1 MRCRPRL
8 LAHGQGRVS
17 VMGHRTAEPVQDWS
31 PSHHACL
38 LSNTDTETLTH
49 QQGTWP
55 WGLGLAGSA
64 GTLTAGGVLGQWV
77 NSSISVH
84 FLSPWGL
91 LTSPRELPV
100 IRVSQVGKKLG
111 EQCPGHGHVSGST
124 GRAGEATDPK
134 LQIWQKPASCWPYG
148 QADPSSLLWG
158 SSWPHPLPTVGTQEG
173 TASLLI
179 GSNGEGNYKAGPAL
193 LAVPPGG

>member
-1 MRCRPRL
+1 MCCRPRL

-17 VMGHRTAEPVQDWS
+17 VMGHGTAEPVQDWS

-49 QQGTWP
+49 HQGTRP
-55 WGLGLAGSA
+55 WGLGLARSA
-64 GTLTAGGVLGQWV
+64 GTLTAGGYTWAVGEQQHLC
-77 NSSISVH
+77 S
-84 FLSPWGL
+84 
-91 LTSPRELPV
+91 LPV
-100 IRVSQVGKKLG
+100 SVGAPHEPQGATCYQGLPVGNKLG

-124 GRAGEATDPK
+124 GRAGEATAPK
-134 LQIWQKPASCWPYG
+134 LEIWQKPASCWPYG